1 MINYKPGKIYQM
13 AVVWSSVSQLILNR
27 KVLSVPQTK
36 TKTRFWFLLNTML
49 AWKKELIP
57 TCISE
62 VGLDTISS
70 RKPPL
75 ITKDQ
80 VRSLLSVPTAPNH
93 ETEHPVA
100 RLPIYVCGPPRL
112 CAPCSSQHSQ
122 PGTNQA
128 LNKNALNQ
136 WKPLS
141 DTSLPEDKIPS
152 PALKKHFTLPRFQ
165 GNICPQV

>member
-1 MINYKPGKIYQM
+1 M
-13 AVVWSSVSQLILNR
+13 AGVWSSVSQLILNR

-36 TKTRFWFLLNTML
+36 TKTRFWFLLNTVL

-62 VGLDTISS
+62 IGLDTISS

-80 VRSLLSVPTAPNH
+80 VRSLLSVPTAPSH

-100 RLPIYVCGPPRL
+100 RLPGYVCGPPDCALLAHHSILSLVQIRHLIKMHWINESL
-112 CAPCSSQHSQ
+112 CQTLHYQ
-122 PGTNQA
+122 RT
-128 LNKNALNQ
+128 K
-136 WKPLS
+136 
-141 DTSLPEDKIPS
+141 
-152 PALKKHFTLPRFQ
+152 FLPRPSRNTSHSPDFKATSA
-165 GNICPQV
+165 PKFKFLLKYF